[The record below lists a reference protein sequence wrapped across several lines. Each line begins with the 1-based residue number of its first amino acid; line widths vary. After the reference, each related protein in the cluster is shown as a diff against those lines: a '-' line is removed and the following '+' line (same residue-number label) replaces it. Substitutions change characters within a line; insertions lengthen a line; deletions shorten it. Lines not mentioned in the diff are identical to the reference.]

1 LEILTNSQQ
10 NILTNNLG
18 NYFQD
23 FPKLKKI
30 VEISIFFKAY
40 NITNIIV
47 ENYITPN
54 LDKTSCLKVLIDYM
68 EYIYNEELRLIFLS
82 LIHVCIGIAS
92 NNIFYLVNNN
102 HEELFEIAEDSLEE
116 IFERYFESVIFNTT
130 KDHSLLIRLMIEYRK
145 LNDVYELLE
154 NERKRAINIFDKVY
168 KEGLDPTIIWN
179 IKSNDPSSG
188 FYKESEEFEFEK
200 ISIIM
205 INYYDAIKDIYN
217 TAIKIT
223 DIKDLKNTT
232 NSEIDSQININQNQQ
247 NYNQTLNQNQF
258 IISILSICEIPEIKF
273 KSKINFNCIFSNT
286 KSKVLVFKIEKFSKN
301 FVAFDEIDFSMK
313 IYFMISY
320 NFSSILT
327 HICKNFYEYHSLNS
341 ISKISRNVLNI
352 ILRNEILNVQ
362 NEDEVLSAGMNW
374 GKKKNINKKIK
385 KFVSFITVFILFFNI
400 LNYFILK

>member
-1 LEILTNSQQ
+1 MEILINSQQ
-10 NILTNNLG
+10 NNLTNKYS

-23 FPKLKKI
+23 FFTLKKV
-30 VEISIFFKAY
+30 VEISIFFKAF
-40 NITNIIV
+40 NITKIIV
-47 ENYITPN
+47 EDHITPN
-54 LDKTSCLKVLIDYM
+54 LDKSSCLKVLIDYM
-68 EYIYNEELRLIFLS
+68 EYIYNEEFRLIFLS

-92 NNIFYLVNNN
+92 NNIFYLVNNKR
-102 HEELFEIAEDSLEE
+102 EELFAIAEDSLEE
-116 IFERYFESVIFNTT
+116 IFERYFESVIFNTS

-168 KEGLDPTIIWN
+168 QEGLDPTIIWN
-179 IKSNDPSSG
+179 IKSNDPASG

-205 INYYDAIKDIYN
+205 INYYDAAKDIYN
-217 TAIKIT
+217 MAIKIT
-223 DIKDLKNTT
+223 DIKDIKNTT
-232 NSEIDSQININQNQQ
+232 NSETDSQININQNLNLNLNLNQ
-247 NYNQTLNQNQF
+247 NHNQNQNQF

-286 KSKVLVFKIEKFSKN
+286 KSKVLVFKIENFSKN
-301 FVAFDEIDFSMK
+301 FEVFEEIDFSMK

-327 HICKNFYEYHSLNS
+327 HICRNFYEYYSLNS

-362 NEDEVLSAGMNW
+362 NEDEVLSAVMNW
-374 GKKKNINKKIK
+374 SKIESNK
-385 KFVSFITVFILFFNI
+385 ITYN
-400 LNYFILK
+400 

>member
-1 LEILTNSQQ
+1 MEILINSQQ
-10 NILTNNLG
+10 NNLTTKFA

-23 FPKLKKI
+23 FSTLKKV
-30 VEISIFFKAY
+30 VEISIFFKAFS
-40 NITNIIV
+40 IIKIIV
-47 ENYITPN
+47 EDHITPN
-54 LDKTSCLKVLIDYM
+54 LDKTCCLKVLIDYM
-68 EYIYNEELRLIFLS
+68 EYIYNEEFRLIFLS

-92 NNIFYLVNNN
+92 NNIFYLVNNK
-102 HEELFEIAEDSLEE
+102 HEELFAIAEDSLEE
-116 IFERYFESVIFNTT
+116 IFERYFESVIFNTS

-168 KEGLDPTIIWN
+168 QEGLDPTIIWN
-179 IKSNDPSSG
+179 IKSNDPASG

-205 INYYDAIKDIYN
+205 INYYDAAKDIYN
-217 TAIKIT
+217 MAIKIT

-232 NSEIDSQININQNQQ
+232 NSETDSQININQNQ
-247 NYNQTLNQNQF
+247 NQNQF

-286 KSKVLVFKIEKFSKN
+286 KSKVLVFKIENFSKN
-301 FVAFDEIDFSMK
+301 FEVFEEIDFSMK

-327 HICKNFYEYHSLNS
+327 HICKNFYEYYSLNS

-362 NEDEVLSAGMNW
+362 NEDEVLSAVMNW
-374 GKKKNINKKIK
+374 SKKLKILLIFINF
-385 KFVSFITVFILFFNI
+385 KFFS
-400 LNYFILK
+400 K